1 MLTLF
6 GLGREMKRHFSRLLI
21 SYDYSPHPSVSKII
35 MDLIADILT
44 LYIIYNLRF
53 IRRVPMLNRITI
65 KNRLWVSE
73 ININRETM
81 IAFFVC

>member
-1 MLTLF
+1 
-6 GLGREMKRHFSRLLI
+6 
-21 SYDYSPHPSVSKII
+21 